1 MSDHESD
8 YVPPPAVDP
17 EALLKEAE
25 GAGDAALA
33 EYTKK
38 LLGENYSPADDDRR
52 VVILE
57 LRVICENRPGGDIV
71 YTLDDAASLK
81 AMKKNP
87 FTLKEGCKYK
97 LQVTFRVQHKIVS
110 GLKYKNV
117 VKKKIVTGMLAW
129 VCV

>member
-1 MSDHESD
+1 LSFFSSIHICPLPLS
-8 YVPPPAVDP
+8 VA
-17 EALLKEAE
+17 
-25 GAGDAALA
+25 
-33 EYTKK
+33 
-38 LLGENYSPADDDRR
+38 ADDDRR

-57 LRVICENRPGGDIV
+57 LRVICENRPDGDIV

-110 GLKYKNV
+110 GLKYKNA
-117 VKKKIVTGMLAW
+117 VKKKFVTGRLS
-129 VCV
+129 